1 MNCTNHRLQ
10 FRQSL
15 AEPTHWVKYLR
26 PVSKSCRSCSL
37 RKLALRMRRSHHPLK
52 SLKFII
58 HISHP
63 LKLTISLCSESRW
76 WLFGTHRTWLKILSF
91 HFCQLDRN
99 LSPGPGVV
107 FYQGQIWLQG
117 LSTRYLVDFVQHK
130 WSDMLAFDSFLG
142 ALFQSCLNGA
152 LYLFSVSRSRFWD
165 WYSYQ
170 DPWVSRK
177 LDICLDQP
185 RNKQSWPLLRPS
197 HGLYVAFRTSPSK
210 LEIQCKV

>member
-63 LKLTISLCSESRW
+63 LNWQYLCAVKAGDGYSELTELGWRSCRFTFVSSTAIWAPALALFSTKARFDSKDFPPDIWLILSSTNGVTCLPLIPSSEHCFKAAWMAPSIFSPSAEADSGIGTAIKIPELVASSIFALISL
-76 WLFGTHRTWLKILSF
+76 GINKVD
-91 HFCQLDRN
+91 HF
-99 LSPGPGVV
+99 
-107 FYQGQIWLQG
+107 
-117 LSTRYLVDFVQHK
+117 
-130 WSDMLAFDSFLG
+130 
-142 ALFQSCLNGA
+142 
-152 LYLFSVSRSRFWD
+152 
-165 WYSYQ
+165 
-170 DPWVSRK
+170 
-177 LDICLDQP
+177 
-185 RNKQSWPLLRPS
+185 
-197 HGLYVAFRTSPSK
+197 
-210 LEIQCKV
+210 